1 MALIP
6 DEYMRPDMMAIGDS
20 LYQGVR
26 SLTVK
31 RGLIQLSAPAQI
43 AEALGIR
50 HRFTC
55 PDPTRPILVDMEAWL
70 RMLPSLSD
78 VKTDLAANANYWFGK
93 PKSPSGREFFEN
105 VAVASATVADLY
117 TQSWQTSDDY
127 LTGLPSDVKPRIK
140 NLEWGDLELGRIVQ
154 SLNARFTLN
163 PSGKQ
168 RYRGFTQVGLVT
180 ARLPKRLLVNIG
192 SNNGLWKMVFEANP
206 AGQVRMKEEL
216 QVLAQ
221 QLNALPPDVADIYF
235 NSLGVPSTVPNL
247 MPVPDQEEWRRKPGA
262 GAYYKRYENRF
273 GFGYGRLTGVQ
284 LKRLDARVAKANED
298 ARQILRS
305 AFDNKKRLHFVDM
318 AALQKSRDAKHRR
331 QTATNVVK
339 LKNRKTLSNVT
350 TEANFWGA
358 FARGGLAGL
367 DGMHPTVVGY
377 ALMAGRVLQ
386 AIAKAEPGQRP
397 KAIDLDQAFERDKL
411 LTDMPGIWSLALW
424 LWRDIRRAQGRGDPD
439 PASAPERGDVATV
452 MDACSRTIRI

>member
-26 SLTVK
+26 SLTIK

-70 RMLPSLSD
+70 RMLPSLDD

-117 TQSWQTSDDY
+117 TQSWQTSDNY
-127 LTGLPSDVKPRIK
+127 LTDLPSDVKPRIK

-192 SNNGLWKMVFEANP
+192 SNNGLWEMVFEANP

-216 QVLAQ
+216 QVLAE
-221 QLNALPPDVADIYF
+221 QLNALPRDVADIYF

-247 MPVPDQEEWRRKPGA
+247 MPVPDYQEWRRKPGA

>member
-31 RGLIQLSAPAQI
+31 RGMMQFSAPAQI

-55 PDPTRPILVDMEAWL
+55 PDPERPILADMEAWL

-78 VKTDLAANANYWFGK
+78 VKMDLAANTDYWFGK

-105 VAVASATVADLY
+105 ISVAAATVADLY
-117 TQSWQTSDDY
+117 SQSWKTSDDY
-127 LTGLPSDVKPRIK
+127 LKGLPSGVKPRIK
-140 NLEWGDLELGRIVQ
+140 KLAWSGLELNRIVQ

-163 PSGKQ
+163 PSGKP
-168 RYRGFTQVGLVT
+168 RYRGFTQVGLVA
-180 ARLPKRLLVNIG
+180 ARRPKRLLINIG
-192 SNNGLWKMVFEANP
+192 SNNGLWDMVFEAKP
-206 AGQVRMKEEL
+206 AGKISMKKEL
-216 QVLAQ
+216 RILAQ

-247 MPVPDQEEWRRKPGA
+247 MPTPDHLEWERKPGP
-262 GAYYKRYENRF
+262 GAYYDRYENRF
-273 GFGYGRLTGVQ
+273 GFGYGTITGAQ
-284 LKRLDARVAKANED
+284 LERLDARVAEANEE
-298 ARQILRS
+298 ARQILRA
-305 AFDNKKRLHFVDM
+305 AFDDKKRLHFVDL
-318 AALQKSRDAKHRR
+318 AGLQKSRDAKHRKR
-331 QTATNVVK
+331 TKNNVVK

-350 TEANFWGA
+350 TEANIFGG

-377 ALMAGRVLQ
+377 ALMAERVLK
-386 AIAKAEPGQRP
+386 AIAKAEPGERP
-397 KAIDLDQAFERDKL
+397 KAIDFDLAFERDKL
-411 LTDMPGIWSLALW
+411 LTDMPGIWSVALW

-439 PASAPERGDVATV
+439 PASAPERSDIASVL
-452 MDACSRTIRI
+452 DACSRTIRV

>member
-70 RMLPSLSD
+70 RMLPSLDD

-192 SNNGLWKMVFEANP
+192 SNNGLWEMVFEANP

-216 QVLAQ
+216 QVLAEH
-221 QLNALPPDVADIYF
+221 LNALPRDVADIYF

-247 MPVPDQEEWRRKPGA
+247 MPVPDYQEWRRKPGA

-397 KAIDLDQAFERDKL
+397 NAIDLDQAFERDKL

>member
-26 SLTVK
+26 SLTIK

-50 HRFTC
+50 HRFSC
-55 PDPTRPILVDMEAWL
+55 PDPTRPILADMEAWL

-78 VKTDLAANANYWFGK
+78 VKADLAANTDYWFGK
-93 PKSPSGREFFEN
+93 PKSPSGGEFFEN

-117 TQSWQTSDDY
+117 TQTWQTSDDY
-127 LTGLPSDVKPRIK
+127 LKGLPTGVKTRIK
-140 NLEWGDLELGRIVQ
+140 KLEWGDLELGQIVQ

-163 PSGKQ
+163 PSGKR
-168 RYRGFTQVGLVT
+168 RYRGFTQVGLVA
-180 ARLPKRLLVNIG
+180 ARLPKRLLINIG
-192 SNNGLWKMVFEANP
+192 SNNGLWDMVFDANP
-206 AGQVRMKEEL
+206 AGQIRMKQEL
-216 QVLAQ
+216 LVLAQ

-247 MPVPDQEEWRRKPGA
+247 MPVPEYQEWKRKPGP
-262 GAYYKRYENRF
+262 GAYYDKYENRF
-273 GFGYGRLTGVQ
+273 GFEYGTMTGAQ
-284 LKRLDARVAKANED
+284 LERLDARVAKANEE
-298 ARQILRS
+298 ARQILRA
-305 AFDNKKRLHFVDM
+305 AFDNRKRLHFVDL
-318 AALQKSRDAKHRR
+318 ASLQKSRDAKHRR
-331 QTATNVVK
+331 QTKKNVVR

-350 TEANFWGA
+350 TEANFFGG

-377 ALMAGRVLQ
+377 ALMAGRVLK

-397 KAIDLDQAFERDKL
+397 KDIDLDQAFERDKL
-411 LTDMPGIWSLALW
+411 LTDLPGIWSLALW
-424 LWRDIRRAQGRGDPD
+424 LWRDIRRAQSHDDPN
-439 PASAPERGDVATV
+439 PASAPDRADIASVL
-452 MDACSRTIRI
+452 DACSRTIRI